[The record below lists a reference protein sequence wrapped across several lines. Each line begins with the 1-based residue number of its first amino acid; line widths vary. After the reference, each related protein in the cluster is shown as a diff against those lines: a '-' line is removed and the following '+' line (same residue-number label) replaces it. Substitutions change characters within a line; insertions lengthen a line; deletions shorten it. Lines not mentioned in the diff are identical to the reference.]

1 MKVHVISAEIY
12 RDHLG
17 DSTNGGMSSRHKEVL
32 IIVDRGLPLEF
43 DENNPPEN
51 LVVLETGFMGR
62 KYLRP
67 FKSADPNKTGYMF
80 GGNFAYSSD
89 SRFPFDYPLGIYD
102 RQDTWEEYEM
112 LTR

>member
-1 MKVHVISAEIY
+1 MKVHVISAEIF
-12 RDHLG
+12 RWSLG
-17 DSTNGGMSSRHKEVL
+17 DCSNGGMSSRHKEVL
-32 IIVDRGLPLEF
+32 IIVDRGMPLEF

-51 LVVLETGFMGR
+51 LVVMEEGFMGH

-89 SRFPFDYPLGIYD
+89 SRFPFDYPLGIHD
-102 RQDTWEEYEM
+102 REETWEEYEM

>member
-1 MKVHVISAEIY
+1 
-12 RDHLG
+12 
-17 DSTNGGMSSRHKEVL
+17 
-32 IIVDRGLPLEF
+32 
-43 DENNPPEN
+43 
-51 LVVLETGFMGR
+51 MGH

-89 SRFPFDYPLGIYD
+89 SRFPFDYPLGIHD
-102 RQDTWEEYEM
+102 REETWEEYEM